1 MESPMVVVRALVM
14 AVVAGCAV
22 MGGVAD
28 ARPVVVRVQWGGG
41 TPQAWGGTV
50 EILPDGAATPPR
62 PSISWRTL
70 STDADAAAHAH
81 QSAAAVQIHQP
92 RAIASDGIEITVD
105 DWKGMRLVARLA
117 AADGGRQTALDVPLV
132 DLIAAPAH
140 QPLDNLGNRLTARI
154 PVDEALHVEAAT
166 ADAAE
171 HFSVETLGLVRR
183 PGDRLRVRVD
193 PMLATRLQGG
203 HSVELR
209 MRLKSPQGGEVATQ
223 AVPLTPLVEDPTA
236 AAGRGFTE
244 FEPVVFDVSLPA
256 EEGVSAIE
264 LEALE
269 RGGLRWSRPLASR
282 TVEIAALGEGPL
294 EPAGDEPWKL
304 VYELDPGSPRLLER
318 LRRLP
323 GVSLSGMPSMPSMPL
338 PEMPL
343 PSLSMAAVPLP
354 KLPSVS
360 LPAVPMPNVSA
371 MVPRLSGPLFHG
383 HSALVTHSLGP
394 MLRLPPADRPGNP
407 AWEGVVI
414 AGVQPGVPHAV
425 EIEYPTDQ
433 DATVGIAVLEADAAG
448 VVVQSR
454 HAGGF
459 AVTRPPVAAPP
470 AIGVHRFVFWPT
482 SKQPLVLIANVSTR
496 QSATIGRMRV
506 TAGPGRLPAVSP
518 RSPGTLV
525 LGSGLAARRVH
536 AFADVPDLARAF
548 GGGSR
553 FTPQDGRLSIDWG
566 AHLAGSRHLAELV
579 AAQGGAGTMLTAYAD
594 GAALWP
600 STATRHAPR
609 WDAGTGSIGRDLL
622 AATARVHA
630 RHGLTLIPAARF
642 DAPLPAVEAA
652 LVEGA
657 TRPGIACIGRDGK
670 PRRFEDGGTHYNV
683 LNPTVQQ
690 AVEEVVVEMAG
701 RLRGSTAV
709 AGVAVV
715 IPHDGWLHLPGLAWP
730 LDDDTFAR
738 FAATLPAPP
747 VTEGEGRFAERARL
761 VEGPFREAWIA
772 WRCAEVARFH
782 ARLAA
787 AVAAVDARW
796 LLHIVPTTLF
806 AVGESARSAQAVDA
820 EMADDRVR
828 LAGFDPAALH
838 ALPEADRVVYVWPR
852 VHAPADGVRER
863 AAMAT
868 ANRSLAVARAASAS
882 RRRAAVLVEKPCAVD
897 VDDAVPHGPFAAAN
911 AREQAE
917 VMPTE
922 SESRRLAEAVGL
934 VDAATVFDATL
945 LAAAAPR
952 SPSRAAVESMPS
964 ITADAVRADHPLVV
978 RVCRQQGLAWALV
991 SNLAA
996 APVTAR
1002 LMVTGRPA
1010 RAVDAVDG
1018 SPIAIVGEAEV
1029 SVPLAAWSVRCVLL
1043 EGDCGVTAAKA
1054 EYADDVRRE
1063 LAGRVE
1069 RLRQR
1074 RTVLETPLPL
1084 DVLDNPA
1091 FELGVGPT
1099 DGKAAA
1105 SIAGW
1110 EVVESRRGAVA
1121 LVPGAAGAGEPGRG
1135 LEFSSFNGL
1144 ATLRSNPFPAPASG
1158 RISVAAWLRV
1168 ADATVQPPLRIAI
1181 EGVQGDREYY
1191 RFAAIGGLTG
1201 GRPLTGQWSQFV
1213 LQVDDLPAEP
1223 VESLRVRFDL
1233 LGPGRVQVDDV
1244 RVFDLAF
1251 DDSQR
1256 ARITTAVSL
1265 LEHQQASGDFG
1276 GCLVGLEGYW
1286 PMFLEAFVSDAA
1298 VAALQ
1303 VAPEPSPAEAHPAAP
1318 KSADRQA
1325 GGVFDRFKSWWQ

>member
-1 MESPMVVVRALVM
+1 MVVIRALVM
-14 AVVAGCAV
+14 ALAAGCAL
-22 MGGVAD
+22 GQLVAE

-50 EILPDGAATPPR
+50 EIVPAAAVAPPS
-62 PSISWRTL
+62 PITWRTL
-70 STDADAAAHAH
+70 STDADAATHVH
-81 QSAAAVQIHQP
+81 QSAHTVHVHQP
-92 RAIASDGIEITVD
+92 RAIASDGVEITVD
-105 DWKGMRLVARLA
+105 DWKTARLVVRLA
-117 AADGGRQTALDVPLV
+117 AADGGRPTTLDVPV
-132 DLIAAPAH
+132 IDLLAAPAQ
-140 QPLDNLGNRLTARI
+140 QPLDALGNRMTARI
-154 PVDEALHVEAAT
+154 PADEALRVEAAT
-166 ADAAE
+166 ADAADR
-171 HFSVETLGLVRR
+171 FSVETLGLVRR

-193 PMLATRLQGG
+193 PILTTRLQGG

-209 MRLKSPQGGEVATQ
+209 MRLKSPQGGEGAAQ
-223 AVPLTPLVEDPTA
+223 AVTLAPLADDPLVA
-236 AAGRGFTE
+236 VGRGFTE

-256 EEGVSAIE
+256 EEGVSGIE

-282 TVEIAALGEGPL
+282 TVELVALSEGPL
-294 EPAGDEPWKL
+294 EPAGSEPWKL

-323 GVSLSGMPSMPSMPL
+323 GVSLPSMPL

-354 KLPSVS
+354 KLPSMP
-360 LPAVPMPNVSA
+360 LPAVAMPNVSA
-371 MVPRLSGPLFHG
+371 MVPRLSGPLFQG
-383 HSALVTHSLGP
+383 HSTLVTHALGP
-394 MLRLPPADRPGNP
+394 MLRLPPADRPGHP

-414 AGVQPGVPHAV
+414 AGVQPGLPHAV

-448 VVVQSR
+448 VVVQSS
-454 HAGGF
+454 HSGGF
-459 AVTRPPVAAPP
+459 AVARPPVAVPSATI
-470 AIGVHRFVFWPT
+470 AVHRFIFWPT
-482 SKQPLVLIANVSTR
+482 SKQPLVLIANASTR
-496 QSATIGRMRV
+496 QSATIGRVRV
-506 TAGPGRLPAVSP
+506 TAGPGRLQPEATRPPAAL
-518 RSPGTLV
+518 LV
-525 LGSGLAARRVH
+525 GSGLATRRVH
-536 AFADVPDLARAF
+536 AFADVPDLARGY
-548 GGGSR
+548 GGGAR
-553 FTPQDGRLSIDWG
+553 FAPQEGRLSVDWT
-566 AHLAGSRHLAELV
+566 AHVAASRHLAELV
-579 AAQGGAGTMLTAYAD
+579 TAQGGAGTMLTAYAE

-600 STATRHAPR
+600 SIAARHAPR
-609 WDAGTGSIGRDLL
+609 WDAGTGNFGRDLL

-652 LVEGA
+652 LVGGVS
-657 TRPGIACIGRDGK
+657 RPGIACVGRDGK
-670 PRRFEDGGTHYNV
+670 PRRLDDGGMHYN
-683 LNPTVQQ
+683 LLHPTVQQ
-690 AVEEVVVEMAG
+690 AVEEVVVEMAT
-701 RLRGSTAV
+701 RVRGSTAV

-715 IPHDGWLHLPGLAWP
+715 IPRDGWLHLPGLAWP

-738 FAATLPAPP
+738 FAATLPSPP

-761 VEGPFREAWIA
+761 VEGPFRDAWIA
-772 WRCAEVARFH
+772 WRCGEVARFH

-796 LLHIVPTTLF
+796 PLHIVPTTLF
-806 AVGESARSAQAVDA
+806 TAGEPATPGPADGTS
-820 EMADDRVR
+820 ADDRVR

-838 ALPEADRVVYVWPR
+838 ALPEAGRVVYVWPR
-852 VHAPADGVRER
+852 VHAPADGVKER
-863 AAMAT
+863 AAVAA
-868 ANRSLAVARAASAS
+868 ANRSPAVARAASAS
-882 RRRAAVLVEKPCAVD
+882 RHRAAVLVENGCDVD
-897 VDDAVPHGPFAAAN
+897 VDDVVPHGPFGSAT
-911 AREQAE
+911 ARERAEMMPAECGSRALAE
-917 VMPTE
+917 V
-922 SESRRLAEAVGL
+922 VGL
-934 VDAATVFDATL
+934 VDAEAVFDASL
-945 LAAAAPR
+945 LAAALPR

-964 ITADAVRADHPLVV
+964 ISADTVRADQPLVV
-978 RVCRQQGLAWALV
+978 RVCRQPGLAWALV
-991 SNLAA
+991 SNVAA
-996 APVTAR
+996 VPVTAR
-1002 LMVTGRPA
+1002 LAVAGRPA

-1018 SPIAIVGEAEV
+1018 TPLAIGGEAEV
-1029 SVPLAAWSVRCVLL
+1029 VVPLSAWGVRCVLL

-1054 EYADDVRRE
+1054 DYADDVRRE
-1063 LAGRVE
+1063 LAVRVE

-1074 RTVLETPLPL
+1074 RAVLETPVPL

-1099 DGKAAA
+1099 DGKPAA

-1110 EVVESRRGAVA
+1110 EVVESRRGGVA
-1121 LVPGAAGAGEPGRG
+1121 LVPGAAASGEPGRG

-1168 ADATVQPPLRIAI
+1168 SDAAVQPPLRIAI

-1213 LQVDDLPAEP
+1213 LQVDDFPAEP

-1233 LGPGRVQVDDV
+1233 LGPGRVQIDDV

-1256 ARITTAVSL
+1256 SRITTAVSL
-1265 LEHQQASGDFG
+1265 LEHQQSSGDLG

-1298 VAALQ
+1298 VAAQ
-1303 VAPEPSPAEAHPAAP
+1303 QAAPEPTPVPPVAP
-1318 KSADRQA
+1318 QPADRQA
-1325 GGVFDRFKSWWQ
+1325 GGMFDRLKSWWQ